1 MSPGPGV
8 ALTHSPPGEQELTQ
22 HWYAEERDPECSP
35 PAPHWPLAQLQRV
48 MSAPPSRALG
58 QRRSPRAAPRPARRR
73 GEAGAAYLF
82 ILPATVLIAVF
93 GLFPIGYSLYMSL
106 YSWRVRQG
114 SFAGLDNY
122 RELLGNVQGPLAFV
136 GGLALI
142 LVAHWLWTGA
152 FAGGWQRLLR
162 LPAALALMAAGVS
175 ISLGWGVMTR
185 LGDAAFLQ
193 SLVVTLY
200 YAVLSIPVQ
209 IVFALVLAALLYRQL
224 PGQGFFRSLYFLPY
238 IMPVVA
244 TAAVFRAIFS
254 PRESSLANTVLG
266 WLHVSPQGWLFDPR
280 PLTQVLFGWQGP
292 GVWAGP
298 SMALATVVLF
308 GVWTFVG
315 YNVVIFLAG
324 LTGIPRDLY
333 EAAEIDG
340 AGPVPQFLYITV
352 PMLSPV
358 IFYVALVGLIGCLQ
372 AFNHIYVMR
381 VPSAQGTVDTASV
394 YIFDTFYQNNN
405 YGLAAAQSFILFF
418 LILALT
424 LFQFRFF
431 GKKVFYG

>member
-1 MSPGPGV
+1 
-8 ALTHSPPGEQELTQ
+8 
-22 HWYAEERDPECSP
+22 
-35 PAPHWPLAQLQRV
+35 
-48 MSAPPSRALG
+48 MSAPPSTSTSRASVPPKPGVSG
-58 QRRSPRAAPRPARRR
+58 QTARRRR
-73 GEAGAAYLF
+73 GEASTAYLF
-82 ILPATVLIAVF
+82 ILPALLLIAVF

-106 YSWRVRQG
+106 YNWRVRQG
-114 SFAGLDNY
+114 EFAGLDNY
-122 RELLGNVQGPLAFV
+122 KQLLGGVQGPLAFV
-136 GGLALI
+136 AGLALI
-142 LVAHWLWTGA
+142 LLAHWLWTGA
-152 FAGGWQRLLR
+152 FQGQNWFRWLR
-162 LPAALALMAAGVS
+162 LPAALALMAAGVT
-175 ISLGWGVMTR
+175 IALGWNVMVR
-185 LGDAAFLQ
+185 SGDAAFLQ
-193 SLVVTLY
+193 SLIVTLY

-209 IVFALVLAALLYRQL
+209 IVFALILAALLYRGL

-238 IMPVVA
+238 VMPVVA

-254 PRESSLANTVLG
+254 PRDTSLANTVLG
-266 WLHVSPQGWLFDPR
+266 WLHVAPQGWLFDPR
-280 PLTQVLFGWQGP
+280 PLSQVLFGWQLP

-308 GVWTFVG
+308 GIWTFVG

-324 LTGIPRDLY
+324 LTGIPKDLY

-340 AGPVPQFLYITV
+340 AGAAAQFLYITV

-358 IFYVALVGLIGCLQ
+358 IFYVALVGLIGALQ

-381 VPSAQGTVDTASV
+381 VPSAQGTVDSASV

-405 YGLAAAQSFILFF
+405 YGLAAAESFILFF

-431 GKKVFYG
+431 GRKVFYG